1 MSKKKQVVM
10 EEVPI
15 DKVENFVEKNFKQI
29 LIGVAVVIL
38 LVLGGYGLKTYMAKS
53 YANKINELGHLE
65 LVLKSGKIDKNSVE
79 LFLEKGKKVSD
90 VKNYVVLKVMQL
102 YAELGDY
109 NKVKEVSGD
118 LTDKNL
124 ELGESLMSDL
134 GIKQVDYK
142 KYFTGSYLTPMW
154 YYRAILSAKDKNEAE
169 KYITEFKTKFPD
181 SRLLELIENWELGS

>member
-38 LVLGGYGLKTYMAKS
+38 LVLGGYGLKSYMARS
-53 YANKINELGHLE
+53 YANKINDLGHIE
-65 LVLKSGKIDKNSVE
+65 LKFLSGNLNKSDIDS
-79 LFLEKGKKVSD
+79 FLEKGRKVSD

-134 GIKQVDYK
+134 GIKQIDNK
-142 KYFTGSYLTPMW
+142 KYFTNSYLTPLW

-181 SRLLELIENWELGS
+181 SRLLELIESWELDL

>member
-29 LIGVAVVIL
+29 LIGVAIVIL
-38 LVLGGYGLKTYMAKS
+38 LVLGGYGLKSYMAKS

-65 LVLKSGKIDKNSVE
+65 LVLKSGKIDKNSVD
-79 LFLEKGKKVSD
+79 LFLEKGEKVSD
-90 VKNYVVLKVMQL
+90 VKNYVVLKAMQL
-102 YAELGDY
+102 YAVLGDH

-142 KYFTGSYLTPMW
+142 KYFADSYLTPIW